1 MYAVD
6 CRCRANRQLE
16 KGDGMELVKG
26 TLDILILKAV
36 SWLPAHG
43 YDISRWIGQQS
54 GGVLQVDEGALYQA
68 LRRLELRGLLR
79 SEWGITHTG
88 REAKFYELTAEGRR
102 QLAGRAKSWDAYA
115 AAMARV
121 IKSRRAPGEVS
132 T

>member
-1 MYAVD
+1 M
-6 CRCRANRQLE
+6 RAIPIVRLQE
-16 KGDGMELVKG
+16 KGDGMDLVKG

-43 YDISRWIGQQS
+43 YDIARWIGQSS
-54 GGVLQVDEGALYQA
+54 GGVLLVDEGALYQA

-102 QLAGRAKSWDAYA
+102 QLADRARSWGDYA
-115 AAMARV
+115 EAMARV
-121 IKSRRAPGEVS
+121 LSSRRAPGEVS
-132 T
+132 A